1 MPARSLA
8 FGLLLGLLASSATAT
23 PITWL
28 YTGHI
33 DPQHAG
39 LAPILGV
46 DLMDP
51 VLFEVTVEPDT
62 PDLHA
67 ASDISSVFE
76 DSVLN
81 SVLSIGRGFRLAG
94 GRGFIQ
100 LANNASAGFDQF
112 NLLSRL
118 SGPIIVVN
126 GRPMRPDAAQ
136 ILMQDSTSRAFDSDA
151 FPSRPPHP
159 TEFDVQRLS
168 LFYEDVANPGTG
180 TAMIFSLDDARP
192 GPDLAVIPEPST
204 IVLMLSALVAGGVR
218 SYRRRSPRR
227 HIRTE

>member
-1 MPARSLA
+1 MPARSFA
-8 FGLLLGLLASSATAT
+8 LGLFLGLVASSATAT

-46 DLMDP
+46 EPMDP
-51 VLFEVTVEPDT
+51 VRLELTVEPDT

-67 ASDISSVFE
+67 ASDITSVFE

-81 SVLSIGRGFRLAG
+81 SVLSIGRGFRLTG
-94 GRGFIQ
+94 GSGFIQ

-118 SGPIIVVN
+118 SGPVVSVN
-126 GRPMRPDAAQ
+126 GRSIRPDAVQ
-136 ILMQDSTSRAFDSDA
+136 ILMQDSSRRALDSDA

-159 TEFDVQRLS
+159 AEFDLQRS
-168 LFYEDVANPGTG
+168 FLFYMDVDSPGTG
-180 TAMIFSLDDARP
+180 TGISLIFDDARP
-192 GPDLAVIPEPST
+192 GPGLAVITEPST
-204 IVLMLSALVAGGVR
+204 IALLLSGLVAAGVR
-218 SYRRRSPRR
+218 SHRKRSTRQPR
-227 HIRTE
+227 ID